1 MQPITDIAITGASS
15 GLGRAMALGYAK
27 PGVTL
32 HLAGRDAARLGAVAL
47 AARAKGAIV
56 RESVVDV
63 TAAADMAAW
72 VQGCGRLDLVIAN
85 AGISTGPGDGP
96 WETPAQ
102 VRDLFETNI
111 FGVFNTVLPA
121 LALLAAQPPGA
132 DGVRGRVAVIG
143 SIAGLIAL
151 PNSPAYSAS
160 KALLDFWITGT
171 GPSATKAGIG
181 LTLVRPGF
189 IRTPMTARNPF
200 IMPGLMDA
208 DVAAAK
214 IIAGIAAGKTR
225 ITFPWWLAAM
235 ARFGQVMPKSL
246 LAGMRKKPAA

>member
-1 MQPITDIAITGASS
+1 MQPIVDIAITGASS
-15 GLGRAMALGYAK
+15 GLGRAIALGYAK

-47 AARAKGAIV
+47 EARAKGATV
-56 RESVVDV
+56 VDSVVDV
-63 TAAADMAAW
+63 TAEAGMAAW
-72 VQGCGRLDLVIAN
+72 VQGCARLDLVVAN

-96 WETPAQ
+96 WEMPAQ
-102 VRDLFETNI
+102 IRALFETNI

-121 LALLAAQPPGA
+121 LVLISAQPPGA
-132 DGVRGRVAVIG
+132 DGLRGRVVVIG

-160 KALLDFWITGT
+160 KALLDFWLTGT
-171 GPSATKAGIG
+171 GPSAAKAGIG

-189 IRTPMTARNPF
+189 IRTPMTAQNPF

-208 DVAAAK
+208 DAAAAK

-235 ARFGQVMPKSL
+235 ARFGQVMPKTL
-246 LAGMRKKPAA
+246 LAGMRKKPAL

>member
-1 MQPITDIAITGASS
+1 MVDIAIPGASS
-15 GLGRAMALGYAK
+15 GLGRAIALGYAR

-32 HLAGRDAARLGAVAL
+32 HLAGRHAARLAGVA
-47 AARAKGAIV
+47 AEARARGAKLA
-56 RESVVDV
+56 ETVVDV
-63 TAAADMAAW
+63 TDKAAMEAW
-72 VQGCGRLDLVIAN
+72 VRGCGRLDLMVAN

-102 VRDLFETNI
+102 ISTLFETNI

-121 LALLAAQPPGA
+121 LALMAARPPGA
-132 DGVRGRVAVIG
+132 DGLRGRIAVIG

-171 GPSATKAGIG
+171 GPSAVKAGIG

-189 IRTPMTARNPF
+189 IRTPMTAHNPF

-208 DVAAAK
+208 EAAAAK
-214 IIAGIAAGKTR
+214 IIAGVAAGKTR

-235 ARFGQVMPKSL
+235 ARLGQMMPKTL
-246 LAGMRKKPAA
+246 LAGMKKKPAL

>member
-1 MQPITDIAITGASS
+1 MQPLIDIAITGASS
-15 GLGRAMALGYAK
+15 GLGRALALAYAK
-27 PGVTL
+27 AGVTL
-32 HLAGRDAARLGAVAL
+32 HLAGRDAVRLGAVA
-47 AARAKGAIV
+47 AEARARGAAV
-56 RESVVDV
+56 GETVVDV
-63 TAAADMAAW
+63 TAQAEMAAW
-72 VQGCGRLDLVIAN
+72 VQGCVRLDLVIAN

-102 VRDLFETNI
+102 IRTLFETNI
-111 FGVFNTVLPA
+111 FGVFNTALPA
-121 LALLAAQPPGA
+121 LALMSAQPPGA

-160 KALLDFWITGT
+160 KALLDFWLTGT

-208 DVAAAK
+208 EAAAEK
-214 IIAGIAAGKTR
+214 IIAGIAVGKTR
-225 ITFPWWLAAM
+225 ITFPRWLAAM
-235 ARFGQVMPKSL
+235 ARFGQMMPKRF
-246 LAGMRKKPAA
+246 LAGMQKKPAL